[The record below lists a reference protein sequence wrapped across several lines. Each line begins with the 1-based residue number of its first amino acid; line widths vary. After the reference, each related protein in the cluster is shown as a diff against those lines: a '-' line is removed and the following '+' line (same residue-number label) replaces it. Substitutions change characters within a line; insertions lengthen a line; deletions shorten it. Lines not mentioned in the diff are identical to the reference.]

1 MYHVHPH
8 LAHAYV
14 DDRLDE
20 MRKAAADSRRREPG
34 TPTTTTSPARLRPR
48 SITSKGPTMHPTL
61 AVDLAF
67 LHVHAKLETTRRAAG
82 ESRLWHQVRHQPRQG
97 RR

>member
-20 MRKAAADSRRREPG
+20 MRKAAADSRQRSQVPRRQ
-34 TPTTTTSPARLRPR
+34 RN
-48 SITSKGPTMHPTL
+48 
-61 AVDLAF
+61 
-67 LHVHAKLETTRRAAG
+67 
-82 ESRLWHQVRHQPRQG
+82 RQRG
-97 RR
+97 